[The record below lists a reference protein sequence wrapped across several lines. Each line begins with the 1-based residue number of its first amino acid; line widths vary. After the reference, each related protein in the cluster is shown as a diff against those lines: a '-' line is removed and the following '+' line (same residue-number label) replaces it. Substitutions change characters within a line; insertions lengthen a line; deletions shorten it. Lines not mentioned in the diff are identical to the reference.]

1 MLKILKSGQ
10 QQQFLQAE
18 IREEENV
25 VLDDGIFFF
34 GKFKS
39 FSSSTTIFELSGEVN
54 FVEAWFS
61 IWGREVFFN
70 NLILTL
76 AFSSNIRI

>member
-25 VLDDGIFFF
+25 VLDDGIFFLANSKVF
-34 GKFKS
+34 HLQLLFSNCQEKLISLKLDFLSEAGKF
-39 FSSSTTIFELSGEVN
+39 SSTT
-54 FVEAWFS
+54 
-61 IWGREVFFN
+61 
-70 NLILTL
+70 
-76 AFSSNIRI
+76 